1 MLVFSKTHCPFC
13 RRVKA
18 LFDELDV
25 AHEVVELDLRRTSL
39 DACRGG
45 GMAALTEALVT
56 EDGAEIQAL
65 LATLTGQRTVPS
77 VFVKGQHIG
86 GCDAT
91 LELHASNKLLPLL
104 Q

>member
-1 MLVFSKTHCPFC
+1 MLL
-13 RRVKA
+13 A
-18 LFDELDV
+18 
-25 AHEVVELDLRRTSL
+25 
-39 DACRGG
+39 
-45 GMAALTEALVT
+45 
-56 EDGAEIQAL
+56 EDGAEIQSL
-65 LATLTGQRTVPS
+65 LATLTGQRTVPN